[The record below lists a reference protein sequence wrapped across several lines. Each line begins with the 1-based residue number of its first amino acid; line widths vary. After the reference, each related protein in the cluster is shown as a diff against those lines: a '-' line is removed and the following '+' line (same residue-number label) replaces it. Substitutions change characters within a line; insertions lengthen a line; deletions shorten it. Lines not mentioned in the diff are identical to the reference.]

1 MTVVVSVAICDTVQ
15 AVRSRKALCTTMVI
29 VVLFMLCWLPYCLF
43 EALVYLLR
51 AAVGL
56 HFQNLHAHKI
66 LFLLMLFN
74 SFLDP
79 FVYAARMREIQ
90 RG

>member
-1 MTVVVSVAICDTVQ
+1 MLVFAICDYVQ
-15 AVRSRKALCTTMVI
+15 AVRSRKALCTTMMI
-29 VVLFMLCWLPYCLF
+29 VVLFMLCWMPYCLF

-51 AAVGL
+51 AAGGL
-56 HFQNLHAHKI
+56 RFDNYYAHKI